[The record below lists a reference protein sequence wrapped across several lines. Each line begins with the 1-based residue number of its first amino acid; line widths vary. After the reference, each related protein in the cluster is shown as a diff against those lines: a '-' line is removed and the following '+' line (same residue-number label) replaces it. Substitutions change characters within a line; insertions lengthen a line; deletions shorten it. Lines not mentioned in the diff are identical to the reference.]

1 MLLDQQLCPAV
12 AGRKCGAFMSPLFRD
27 PHPTCARCRGKKC
40 TSHVTC
46 DICKDWSVAQWE
58 AFLKKRSYS
67 GCCKSRP
74 SHCTA
79 TLPSLRLCFFGSW
92 ALFAFSTSFLPS
104 FRRVWTCGEV
114 GGHLPGWLSW
124 CLLSSLSRP
133 SVWGGGGGKSVSE
146 VLGFWR
152 RVWLRCFLPLG
163 GWSGGALSG
172 VNCARCSAP
181 PSVDSSVSVEHDPRS
196 RSRSWGP
203 LPLSLFP
210 GLPVTWQ
217 GLGKGDVVPAR
228 GLVGCLPGLASH
240 ALPTRPVRGLV
251 DECALAEALH
261 TPPLPPC
268 GLKSR
273 SSEHFQGC
281 WVHSR
286 SRSGH
291 LRSWRMR

>member
-1 MLLDQQLCPAV
+1 MYTSLEVVACCLDYLVFSSVDVSGFSLGTNNAGLLFSFCFLFSLARMLLDQQLCPAV

-40 TSHVTC
+40 TPHVTC

-104 FRRVWTCGEV
+104 FRRVWACGEV

-124 CLLSSLSRP
+124 CFLSSLSLALRC
-133 SVWGGGGGKSVSE
+133 VWVWVCVCGGGGGESVSE

-152 RVWLRCFLPLG
+152 RV
-163 GWSGGALSG
+163 
-172 VNCARCSAP
+172 
-181 PSVDSSVSVEHDPRS
+181 
-196 RSRSWGP
+196 
-203 LPLSLFP
+203 
-210 GLPVTWQ
+210 
-217 GLGKGDVVPAR
+217 
-228 GLVGCLPGLASH
+228 
-240 ALPTRPVRGLV
+240 
-251 DECALAEALH
+251 
-261 TPPLPPC
+261 
-268 GLKSR
+268 
-273 SSEHFQGC
+273 
-281 WVHSR
+281 
-286 SRSGH
+286 
-291 LRSWRMR
+291 